1 MRALQSIE
9 QERTQDTTAR
19 RDSRRQAARTMAEEN
34 TQLRMVASIPARR
47 IPITATVTIPTG
59 KPAIVTA
66 FTNPAEVLARIVA
79 Q

>member
-1 MRALQSIE
+1 
-9 QERTQDTTAR
+9 
-19 RDSRRQAARTMAEEN
+19 MAEEN